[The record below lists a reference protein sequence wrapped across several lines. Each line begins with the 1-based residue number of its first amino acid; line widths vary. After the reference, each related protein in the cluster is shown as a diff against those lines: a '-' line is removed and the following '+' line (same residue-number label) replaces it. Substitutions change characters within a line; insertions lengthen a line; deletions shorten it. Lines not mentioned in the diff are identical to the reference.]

1 MLPHARPVSMVES
14 LEATKAEL
22 AARSVELDEPPLPG
36 GEEEAPRNSWIA
48 DPDGNRIE
56 LVQWPDGH
64 APGMSAEDFPS

>member
-1 MLPHARPVSMVES
+1 MVES

-22 AARSVELDEPPLPG
+22 AARSVEVDEPQLPG
-36 GEEEAPRNSWIA
+36 GEEGPRNSWIA

-64 APGMSAEDFPS
+64 APGMPAEDFPS